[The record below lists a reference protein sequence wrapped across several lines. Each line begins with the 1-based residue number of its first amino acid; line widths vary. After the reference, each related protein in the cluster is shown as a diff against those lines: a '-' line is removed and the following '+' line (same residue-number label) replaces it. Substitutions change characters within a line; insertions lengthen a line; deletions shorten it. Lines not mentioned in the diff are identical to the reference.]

1 MRWKRAGRR
10 GKGSW
15 EGRMGGRRVGGRPG
29 EEVWDGRGEVREG
42 NGDKKE

>member
-1 MRWKRAGRR
+1 MHISGGRT

-15 EGRMGGRRVGGRPG
+15 DGSMGGRRVGGRPG